1 MLINKKGITKL
12 IPHTGNI
19 VLIDAVMRWDD
30 NEIVCEANSHTDHG
44 NPLRDD
50 DQLNSLCVIEY
61 AAQATAAHG
70 ALVAS
75 ATVKP
80 KEGYLAG
87 LKDITLY
94 VDRLD
99 NLENNLEIYAKR
111 KISLN
116 NSFVYDFSVSSGKIS
131 VADGRLFVIAKPT
144 G

>member
-1 MLINKKGITKL
+1 M
-12 IPHTGNI
+12 
-19 VLIDAVMRWDD
+19 
-30 NEIVCEANSHTDHG
+30 
-44 NPLRDD
+44 
-50 DQLNSLCVIEY
+50 CVIEY